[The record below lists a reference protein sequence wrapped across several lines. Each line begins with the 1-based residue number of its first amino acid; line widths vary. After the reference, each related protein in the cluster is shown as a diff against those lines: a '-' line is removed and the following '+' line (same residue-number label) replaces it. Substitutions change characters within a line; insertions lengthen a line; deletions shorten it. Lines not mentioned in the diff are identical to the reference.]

1 MISIVMPAHNEA
13 SMLEASVRD
22 VVTGMRGLGL
32 TVRGADRRERLHR
45 RHARDRALASP
56 SRSPRSSSSSMRAA
70 DYGEALRMGLLES
83 SGEVGVV
90 FDVDYYDLDFLKEA
104 LELLDCSD
112 SPTGPAVVVGSKRAP
127 GARDERSSLRRAATS
142 VFSGILRLAF
152 GLTLSDTHG
161 MKALNLLA
169 LRDAVRACRSG
180 ADLFDTELII
190 RAEYSGL
197 VTAEVP
203 VTVSEL
209 RPSRT
214 SIASGSPGRCSGWP
228 SCGGVSVASRV
239 ASAAVAS
246 TTGAWLVIEDG
257 VVAEQGRARRARAGP
272 GLHRRRR
279 LLPRLRRHPD
289 ERDRC
294 RRLLA
299 GDPDEWRAAG
309 RERLE
314 AGRHVLSA
322 DARQLAPRR
331 LPRARSR
338 GSRQRRSTRP
348 ERGPPAH
355 RGGAPRRPV
364 PRWRARGAPD
374 RPARS
379 DGGRMA
385 ARAAR
390 LPARARAAR
399 DDRARG

>member
-32 TVRGADRRERLHR
+32 SFEVQIVENGSTDGTPGIAMRL
-45 RHARDRALASP
+45 AEQLP
-56 SRSPRSSSSSMRAA
+56 EVKSSEMRAA

-83 SGEVGVV
+83 AGDVGVV

-104 LELLDCSD
+104 LELLDRSD
-112 SPTGPAVVVGSKRAP
+112 APHGPAIVVGSKRAP

-161 MKALNLLA
+161 MKVLNLLA

-214 SIASGSPGRCSGWP
+214 SIA
-228 SCGGVSVASRV
+228 
-239 ASAAVAS
+239 
-246 TTGAWLVIEDG
+246 
-257 VVAEQGRARRARAGP
+257 RR
-272 GLHRRRR
+272 
-279 LLPRLRRHPD
+279 
-289 ERDRC
+289 
-294 RRLLA
+294 
-299 GDPDEWRAAG
+299 
-309 RERLE
+309 
-314 AGRHVLSA
+314 
-322 DARQLAPRR
+322 
-331 LPRARSR
+331 
-338 GSRQRRSTRP
+338 
-348 ERGPPAH
+348 
-355 RGGAPRRPV
+355 V
-364 PRWRARGAPD
+364 PRTLLGMAKLRWRLGGKPRG
-374 RPARS
+374 
-379 DGGRMA
+379 
-385 ARAAR
+385 
-390 LPARARAAR
+390 
-399 DDRARG
+399 